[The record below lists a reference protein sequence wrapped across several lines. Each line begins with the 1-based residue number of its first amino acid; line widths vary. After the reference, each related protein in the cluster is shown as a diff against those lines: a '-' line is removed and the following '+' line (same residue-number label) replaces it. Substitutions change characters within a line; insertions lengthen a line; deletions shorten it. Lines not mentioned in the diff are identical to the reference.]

1 MGYGLFALVMR
12 SRFTWD
18 RTLAIAVKYLVF
30 VFFYGKL
37 GFRYFQ
43 FAAMIMCLALKTKIQ
58 LCIVF

>member
-30 VFFYGKL
+30 VFFMGSWDL
-37 GFRYFQ
+37 GIFN
-43 FAAMIMCLALKTKIQ
+43 LQ
-58 LCIVF
+58 L